1 MKIYFQEKIMTK
13 ADMVTAIAEGSGMTK
28 VQAEK
33 AINLFISTTIS
44 ALKAEDKVSLIGF
57 GTFSAVT
64 RPARTGR
71 NPQTGA
77 EMQIAAKTSGKFTPG
92 SSLKNL
98 FPAPVAPVAP
108 VVAAKPAKCPC
119 QTVSPAYFPTLKDA
133 EESQSTLRL
142 SDSNCPSERAIIISN
157 PILSRLNY
165 RTKSFQTR
173 RLV

>member
-1 MKIYFQEKIMTK
+1 MTK
-13 ADMVTAIAEGSGMTK
+13 ADMITAIAEGSGMTK

-44 ALKAEDKVSLIGF
+44 ALKAEDNVSFIGF

-92 SSLKNL
+92 SWLKNL
-98 FPAPVAPVAP
+98 CPAPVAPV
-108 VVAAKPAKCPC
+108 VVAKSAKTAKAPAK
-119 QTVSPAYFPTLKDA
+119 K
-133 EESQSTLRL
+133 
-142 SDSNCPSERAIIISN
+142 
-157 PILSRLNY
+157 
-165 RTKSFQTR
+165 K
-173 RLV
+173 